1 MKRTLFLSVIVL
13 LILGILCGCE
23 KQNDHSEQDF
33 SNIPE
38 DYYIENSDYILSGN
52 ITDGYYITFFP
63 EYHPNSGTDDMQT
76 ADLEFDSMQDFA
88 TTVME
93 GSLSDYQ
100 KAKIYTVFPRDEKGT
115 ITCDFGNLQEVK
127 LPTGMH
133 RKNVSWTGVIYT
145 QSFSSDKNSF
155 GNVTVYPQDKYE
167 EKYQK
172 DYENRLKA
180 SSISIVN
187 EEKIS
192 DRDATLIYY
201 YTQLAEMK
209 CLRYVL
215 VDGNKTYV
223 VEEEYFLSAV
233 YVDEN
238 LISDSIPYR
247 INMYCT
253 DGTNYYVID
262 LYHLDSRPTEEWL
275 LSFGLTKF
283 SYATPQPNVGR
294 VTGDSSQ

>member
-1 MKRTLFLSVIVL
+1 MKRFLFLFVIIL
-13 LILGILCGCE
+13 LILGIFCGCA
-23 KQNDHSEQDF
+23 KQNNQSEQDV
-33 SNIPE
+33 SNIPGN
-38 DYYIENSDYILSGN
+38 YYIENTDYILSGN
-52 ITDGYYITFFP
+52 ATDGYYVTFLP
-63 EYHPNSGTDDMQT
+63 EYHPSSGTTDMQT
-76 ADLEFDSMQDFA
+76 ADIEFDSMQDFA
-88 TTVME
+88 ATVV
-93 GSLSDYQ
+93 GGDLSDYQ

-115 ITCDFGNLQEVK
+115 MTCDFGNLQEAR
-127 LPTGMH
+127 LPIGMH
-133 RKNVSWTGVIYT
+133 NKNVSWTGVIYT
-145 QSFSSDKNSF
+145 QSFSSDQSGF
-155 GNVTVYPQDKYE
+155 GNVAVYPKDKYE

-172 DYENRLKA
+172 DYENRLKVP
-180 SSISIVN
+180 SISIMK

-201 YTQLAEMK
+201 NTQLAEMK
-209 CLRYVL
+209 CVRYVL

-233 YVDEN
+233 YVDES

-262 LYHLDSRPTEEWL
+262 IYHVDSRPTEEWL

-283 SYATPQPNVGR
+283 M
-294 VTGDSSQ
+294 SSDIIDQKLNQK